1 MNKIKRLRGMTAQ
14 QLFDATPEYDH
25 PGTAPKFLKPPAA
38 LAAAEKRIRTGRGRP
53 VIGKGSQRVTI
64 TVERA
69 LLTAANK
76 FARARKMSR
85 SELIALGLKLAM
97 KNEKR
102 SA

>member
-1 MNKIKRLRGMTAQ
+1 MTAK
-14 QLFDATPEYDH
+14 QLAQATSEYDH
-25 PGTAPKFLKPPAA
+25 PGTTPKFLKLPAA

-53 VIGKGSQRVTI
+53 VVGKGSQRVTI

-76 FARARKMSR
+76 LAKTRKMTR

-97 KNEKR
+97 NNEKR